1 MIYKFAKFHLY
12 IYYVEYISILFQIIF
27 RILVKFI
34 NRFLYQI
41 DLVSLKL
48 NYFLLFYWFNLI
60 NIMSF
65 KQN

>member
-41 DLVSLKL
+41 DLVSLIKL
-48 NYFLLFYWFNLI
+48 FFVILLV
-60 NIMSF
+60 
-65 KQN
+65 

>member
-1 MIYKFAKFHLY
+1 MIYKFAEFHLY

>member
-1 MIYKFAKFHLY
+1 MIYKFAEFHLY

-41 DLVSLKL
+41 DLVSLNL
-48 NYFLLFYWFNLI
+48 NYFLLFYCFNLI

>member
-1 MIYKFAKFHLY
+1 MIYKFAEFHLY

-41 DLVSLKL
+41 DLVSLNL

>member
-1 MIYKFAKFHLY
+1 MIYKFAEFHLY

-41 DLVSLKL
+41 DLVSLNL

-60 NIMSF
+60 NIISF